1 MTSREGYDAYQ
12 LYLGIKLHF
21 YSKDYDFVKYNGKVK
36 SDINSFLKRKDKY
49 HFGKLYRTY
58 KNELQDFY
66 IANLSLKDKWAGDLL
81 DNECE
86 KVYKEWKK
94 RNQKLTYMFNT
105 EVSDLLRKRN
115 IQKVLEVKNGQ
126 HPILLKEFLAKKI
139 SLETICIMDEIIG
152 FTKDWDRLISE
163 KVVYP
168 DVMLKI
174 NKYKSFI
181 SYDHNTYKK
190 ELIELCST

>member
-1 MTSREGYDAYQ
+1 
-12 LYLGIKLHF
+12 
-21 YSKDYDFVKYNGKVK
+21 
-36 SDINSFLKRKDKY
+36 
-49 HFGKLYRTY
+49 
-58 KNELQDFY
+58 
-66 IANLSLKDKWAGDLL
+66 
-81 DNECE
+81 
-86 KVYKEWKK
+86 
-94 RNQKLTYMFNT
+94 MFST
-105 EVSDLLRKRN
+105 EVSDLLRKRT

-139 SLETICIMDEIIG
+139 SLETMCIMDEIIG